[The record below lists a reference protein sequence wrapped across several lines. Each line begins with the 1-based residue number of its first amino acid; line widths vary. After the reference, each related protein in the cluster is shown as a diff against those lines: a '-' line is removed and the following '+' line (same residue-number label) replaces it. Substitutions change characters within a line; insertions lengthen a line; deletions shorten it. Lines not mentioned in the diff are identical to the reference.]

1 MKETIQQIR
10 DLATVTENSYLLHKI
25 TLLEQQIPTDIER
38 LRLEKKILRLE
49 KKIDKLNNYKK

>member
-25 TLLEQQIPTDIER
+25 TILEIEIQTEISKQKTE
-38 LRLEKKILRLE
+38 LIN
-49 KKIDKLNNYKK
+49 KLCELPF